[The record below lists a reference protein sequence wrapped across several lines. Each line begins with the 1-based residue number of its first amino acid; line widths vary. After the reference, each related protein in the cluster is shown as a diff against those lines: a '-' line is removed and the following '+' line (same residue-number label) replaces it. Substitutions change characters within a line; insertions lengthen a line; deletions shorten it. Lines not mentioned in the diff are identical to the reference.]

1 VDSLDESEKGNCLDL
16 PSWQRTQT
24 DVLFMESLTGREKL
38 EMTRRRLTGR
48 EKLEM
53 TRRRVSGEGWPT
65 RQCQVEVGALMPT
78 VIVRA

>member
-1 VDSLDESEKGNCLDL
+1 MDSLDESEKGNCLDL

-38 EMTRRRLTGR
+38 EMTRRR
-48 EKLEM
+48 
-53 TRRRVSGEGWPT
+53 VSREGWPT

>member
-24 DVLFMESLTGREKL
+24 DVLFMESLTRREKL
-38 EMTRRRLTGR
+38 EMTRR
-48 EKLEM
+48 
-53 TRRRVSGEGWPT
+53 VSREGWPT
-65 RQCQVEVGALMPT
+65 RKCQVEVRALMPT